1 MVYDV
6 EEIIRELEK
15 FKINALLKIQA
26 LEVKLDASDE
36 DKEELKEEV
45 KELKRTVV
53 EDINGLNEKFESFK
67 DEMPNKTTYKV
78 IFTIFGATISFML
91 ALIML
96 FLEGKI

>member
-6 EEIIRELEK
+6 EEMIRELEK

-45 KELKRTVV
+45 KEFKKIVV
-53 EDINGLNEKFESFK
+53 DDIDRLNDKFEAFK
-67 DEMPNKTTYKV
+67 DEMPNKTTYKI
-78 IFTIFGATISFML
+78 IFSIFGATLSFIFAVVMFF
-91 ALIML
+91 IQ
-96 FLEGKI
+96 GK